1 MADAFRKP
9 AGDADDP
16 RERTRL
22 RIIAAATSA
31 FVRYGYR
38 RASIDEIA
46 KSAGVG
52 KGTIYLYYDSKREL
66 FLAAIAEEKATL
78 SPELAK
84 LAQLPPE
91 ARLEHVLRI
100 SFRFALTAPLAAS
113 LLRREHAVAELF
125 DDVGPDLWTRQAEV
139 SRTFFADMFDP
150 ERRLPDAER
159 EAIAATLS
167 MMSLLL
173 PHAHEPAL
181 GEVSLLTFGDTLAA
195 LLARGVAR

>member
-1 MADAFRKP
+1 MP
-9 AGDADDP
+9 AESARPATGAA
-16 RERTRL
+16 RTL
-22 RIIAAATSA
+22 W
-31 FVRYGYR
+31 
-38 RASIDEIA
+38 
-46 KSAGVG
+46 
-52 KGTIYLYYDSKREL
+52 LL
-66 FLAAIAEEKATL
+66 
-78 SPELAK
+78 
-84 LAQLPPE
+84 
-91 ARLEHVLRI
+91 
-100 SFRFALTAPLAAS
+100 S
-113 LLRREHAVAELF
+113 LLSALAPSWQLF

-139 SRTFFADMFDP
+139 SRTFFADLFDP